1 MNNILLETINLK
13 KTYEHVNGNITLFNN
28 LNLKIKCGDL
38 IALVG
43 PSGSGKSSLL
53 HLLALLDEPTKG
65 KILINNNE
73 TKNLTDI
80 QKDEIRRINISIIF
94 QENNLLTDFTALE
107 NVMMP
112 LIIKGE
118 NKKDIL
124 VKAQNILKDL
134 KIFNRSNHFPSELSG
149 GEQQRV
155 AIARALIAETNL
167 IIDHY
172 QKTFFLESPKLYYY
186 LELIKSYHYFNSYQV
201 FKSSKYFKQ
210 SYNYIEILI
219 KMQNFT
225 KGFIILY
232 GLVFVNGSVHPAIPV
247 AQVVETR

>member
-1 MNNILLETINLK
+1 
-13 KTYEHVNGNITLFNN
+13 
-28 LNLKIKCGDL
+28 
-38 IALVG
+38 VG

-167 IIDHY
+167 ILADEPTGNLDF
-172 QKTFFLESPKLYYY
+172 KT
-186 LELIKSYHYFNSYQV
+186 
-201 FKSSKYFKQ
+201 SK
-210 SYNYIEILI
+210 EILSLFLKLKKLKKTIIFATHNRELANRADYKLFISNGDI
-219 KMQNFT
+219 KR
-225 KGFIILY
+225 
-232 GLVFVNGSVHPAIPV
+232 VNA
-247 AQVVETR
+247 R